1 MHTMKSALFY
11 GSRSLRLEEVPVP
24 AVGDGEVLVRVE
36 RALTCATDLKTYIR
50 GGHRMIPRL
59 PSPFGHEFAGIV
71 EKVGAGVTA
80 VEPGAAVA
88 VANSAPC
95 NECYYC
101 RIEKHNLC
109 ENLRFLNGAYSEYI
123 LVPEAIVK
131 QNLYAIP
138 EGIPFER
145 MALLEP
151 LACVVHGVERT
162 GFRMDHIAAVI
173 GAGPIGLMF
182 VRLIKLVGA
191 EVIVLGRSSWKLDA
205 ARRLGADH
213 IIDVTSDRDV
223 EGTVRDL
230 SQGRGVDV
238 VIEAVGYPEIWER
251 AINITRRGGKVNL
264 FGGCEAGS
272 AVRID
277 THALHYEEKRI
288 ISVFHH
294 TPRYVNMAFDLLV
307 RGELDEKILI
317 TDRHPLSELAS
328 AFEKMER
335 REALKIAIEP

>member
-1 MHTMKSALFY
+1 MNTMTAALFY
-11 GSRSLRLEEVPVP
+11 GSRELRLERIPIPRPER
-24 AVGDGEVLVRVE
+24 GEVLVRVE
-36 RALTCATDLKTYIR
+36 QALTCATDLKTYIR
-50 GGHRMIPRL
+50 GSHKMIPHL
-59 PSPFGHEFAGIV
+59 PSPFGHEFAGVV
-71 EKVGAGVTA
+71 EEIGPGVVG
-80 VEPGAAVA
+80 VEPGTAVA

-123 LVPEAIVK
+123 VVPEAIVK
-131 QNLYAIP
+131 QNLYRIP
-138 EGIPFER
+138 DGVPFER

-151 LACVVHGVERT
+151 LACVVHGIERT
-162 GFRMDHIAAVI
+162 GFRMDNIAAVI

-182 VRLIKLVGA
+182 VRLIKMTGA
-191 EVIVLGRSSWKLDA
+191 EVVVLGRTPWKLEA

-213 IIDVTSDRDV
+213 VINVTDEPDV
-223 EGTVRDL
+223 EQAVRDL
-230 SQGRGVDV
+230 SHGRGVDV
-238 VIEAVGYPEIWER
+238 VIEAVGYPDIWER
-251 AINITRRGGKVNL
+251 AINITRRGGKINL
-264 FGGCEAGS
+264 FGGCEKGT

-307 RGELDEKILI
+307 RGELDESILI
-317 TDRHPLSELAS
+317 TDQRPLAELAQ

-335 REALKIAIEP
+335 REALKIAIRP

>member
-1 MHTMKSALFY
+1 MKSALFY
-11 GSRSLRLEEVPVP
+11 GSRSLKLEEVPVP
-24 AVGDGEVLVRVE
+24 RPGRGEVLVRVK
-36 RALTCATDLKTYIR
+36 RALTCATDLKTYVR
-50 GGHRMIPRL
+50 GYHKMIPSL
-59 PSPFGHEFAGIV
+59 PSPFGHEFAGTV
-71 EKVGAGVTA
+71 EVIGEGVTG
-80 VEPGAAVA
+80 VEPGMAVA

-95 NECYYC
+95 NECYFC
-101 RIEKHNLC
+101 RIDKHNLC
-109 ENLRFLNGAYSEYI
+109 ENLRFLNGAYSEFI

-162 GFRMDHIAAVI
+162 RFRMDHIAAVI

-191 EVIVLGRSSWKLDA
+191 EVIVLGRSPWKLEA

-213 IIDVTSDRDV
+213 VIDVTEIADP
-223 EGTVRDL
+223 EGAVHDL
-230 SQGRGVDV
+230 SAGRGVDV
-238 VIEAVGYPEIWER
+238 VIEAVGLPDIWER
-251 AINITRRGGKVNL
+251 AIRVTRRGGMVNL
-264 FGGCEAGS
+264 FGGCDSGTE
-272 AVRID
+272 VRID

-294 TPRYVNMAFDLLV
+294 TPRYVSMAFDLLV
-307 RGELDEKILI
+307 RGELDESILI
-317 TDRHPLSELAS
+317 SERMPLAS
-328 AFEKMER
+328 LADAFDKMER